1 MVYPRI
7 DLVGGEK
14 LDGGGHRLTWLPT
27 TCARGECGAGPNYN
41 CNVVFTCTRKGWGFC
56 LVTLT
61 KLLSPKLIV
70 PPPAPGRA
78 AQKPMCSGVPELYL
92 LGARVVPSH
101 RLRGQLH
108 LHHIVVASSPMHAPF
123 SPPLATAK
131 LLVGYQPS
139 PHPSLGAVVELLPT
153 AATQQPPPL
162 SLLVTGHHTPL
173 PRFSVWHPLRVH
185 ARTLMESVVLATML
199 RRRNV
204 LHLPTLGDPLPISTC
219 G

>member
-1 MVYPRI
+1 
-7 DLVGGEK
+7 
-14 LDGGGHRLTWLPT
+14 
-27 TCARGECGAGPNYN
+27 
-41 CNVVFTCTRKGWGFC
+41 
-56 LVTLT
+56 
-61 KLLSPKLIV
+61 
-70 PPPAPGRA
+70 
-78 AQKPMCSGVPELYL
+78 
-92 LGARVVPSH
+92 
-101 RLRGQLH
+101 
-108 LHHIVVASSPMHAPF
+108 MHAPF